1 MSVAEKPAPATV
13 SARPQARFA
22 FVSLVG
28 GIFLLAGLW
37 LLLGALPTGWGTV
50 VGSPPI
56 MNEFLSGALLLLL
69 TIAGAL
75 ALAHLGRKLEAVH
88 ALPGTRAGAV
98 WSAILVFIALRLAL
112 GLGYLC
118 ERQEFGVMGAVLS
131 LGVAGGFLFLIYKLL
146 GLPGMQAR
154 LRKQEEN
161 GWYHAEAFKGNQG
174 VKVRRATVIAV
185 LVVGIAGII
194 AMVNSRVLGTD
205 RLGPNDWEWVIP
217 FTSTAEGN
225 HLVLPLMYK
234 IHLVVPVILLGL
246 LIWFAWR
253 LVNWPTFADFLIA
266 TEAEMNKVSWT
277 TRKRLF
283 QDTIVVL
290 VTVFLLT
297 FFLFVIDLLW
307 IRVLSFP
314 AINVLQVD
322 IRKAKQQQMEKTQW

>member
-13 SARPQARFA
+13 SNPPQARFA

-28 GIFLLAGLW
+28 GIFLLVGLW
-37 LLLGALPTGWGTV
+37 LLFGALPTGWAMV

-56 MNEFLSGALLLLL
+56 MNEFLSGALLLIL
-69 TIAGAL
+69 TIAGAV
-75 ALAHLGRKLEAVH
+75 ALAQFGRKLEASNAV
-88 ALPGTRAGAV
+88 PGSRAGAV
-98 WSAILVFIALRLAL
+98 WAALLVFLALRLSL

-118 ERQEFGVMGAVLS
+118 ERQEFGPMGAVLT
-131 LGVAGGFLFLIYKLL
+131 LGVAAGFLFLIYKFL
-146 GLPGMQAR
+146 GFPGVQAR

-161 GWYHAEAFKGNQG
+161 GWYHAEPFKGTQG

-194 AMVNSRVLGTD
+194 TMVNNRTLGTD

-217 FTSTAEGN
+217 FTSTPEGD

-234 IHLVVPVILLGL
+234 IHLVVPVLLLGL

-322 IRKAKQQQMEKTQW
+322 LRKAKQQQMEKTQW